1 MFLCFTAQESYS
13 KTEFR
18 VCYEDLGP
26 LSYFL
31 GISFTRTK
39 DHMFLCQQKYAQ
51 NILARANMSS
61 CKPASTPVD
70 TKSKLSVNYGKL
82 VDDPTFC
89 RQIAGALQYLTI
101 TRPDIAYAVQ
111 QLCLFMHD
119 PREPYF
125 QGMKRVLRYVQGTLS
140 FVLHFTSTPASSLV
154 SYSDADS
161 GGCLDTRRS
170 TSGYF
175 VFLGYNLIS

>member
-89 RQIAGALQYLTI
+89 RQIAGAS
-101 TRPDIAYAVQ
+101 AV
-111 QLCLFMHD
+111 
-119 PREPYF
+119 
-125 QGMKRVLRYVQGTLS
+125 GAV
-140 FVLHFTSTPASSLV
+140 
-154 SYSDADS
+154 
-161 GGCLDTRRS
+161 RR
-170 TSGYF
+170 
-175 VFLGYNLIS
+175 